1 MFELPDYEII
11 VWIVWNKFGEKLKKE
26 LFSSIDK
33 MPYESVEYQ
42 GVLAIHWDFN
52 TWDEAV
58 NSGKRVERFIDN
70 PNLIYLKASNRN
82 DENASVVYKDERP
95 VKKSIQ
101 TDRTGKN
108 LTSH

>member
-11 VWIVWNKFGEKLKKE
+11 VWILCNEFGRKLE
-26 LFSSIDK
+26 EEILSGIDK
-33 MPYESVEYQ
+33 MPYESLEYQ
-42 GVLAIHWDFN
+42 GELAIHWDFD
-52 TWDEAV
+52 TWDESV
-58 NSGKRVERFIDN
+58 NSAKSVERFIDN

-101 TDRTGKN
+101 TDRTGK
-108 LTSH
+108 T